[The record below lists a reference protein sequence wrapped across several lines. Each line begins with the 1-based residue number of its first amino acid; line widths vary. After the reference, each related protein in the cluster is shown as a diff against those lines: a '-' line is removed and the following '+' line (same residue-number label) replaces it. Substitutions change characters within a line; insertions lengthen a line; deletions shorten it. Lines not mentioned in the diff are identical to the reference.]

1 MLLLSGLYFSRKIS
15 FLSVKFKF
23 EVELLQKLMLSKI
36 RIDSSGFEVIT
47 KVGTLNI
54 SLKVEIK
61 YPKLEL
67 LDTSF

>member
-1 MLLLSGLYFSRKIS
+1 
-15 FLSVKFKF
+15 
-23 EVELLQKLMLSKI
+23 MLSKI
-36 RIDSSGFEVIT
+36 LIDSSGFEVMT